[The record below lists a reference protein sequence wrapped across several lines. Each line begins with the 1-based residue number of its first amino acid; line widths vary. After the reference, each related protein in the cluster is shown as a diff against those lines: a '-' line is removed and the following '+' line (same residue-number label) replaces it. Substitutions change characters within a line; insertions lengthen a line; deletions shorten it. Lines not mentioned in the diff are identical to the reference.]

1 MDSLAMRSADHSVVP
16 GAAIVGQQISKTFV
30 SRAGRNHAL
39 GPVDFE
45 IKPGEF
51 VSIIGASGCGKS
63 TLMLISAG
71 LIPSTEGAVLVD
83 GRPLDRPLTDIGIV
97 FQDHLLLDFRTAMDN
112 VLLQQQIRG
121 LDRNQTR
128 TRAAGLFDKLGLAGA
143 EGRYP
148 SQLSGG
154 MRQRV
159 SIARAL
165 VHEPSILMMDE
176 PFGAL
181 DAITRTQIRHDLELL
196 WLETRKTVMFIT
208 HSIEEA
214 IGLSDRVLVMS
225 RGPGRFI
232 EEIKIDLPRPR
243 PVHLGEYPEFT
254 EYANRI
260 YEVFERIG
268 VYNFAAPRSP
278 IGQRPS

>member
-1 MDSLAMRSADHSVVP
+1 MQQYSPETQVSH
-16 GAAIVGQQISKTFV
+16 AAISARRVAKTF
-30 SRAGRNHAL
+30 RTKEGENHAL
-39 GPVDFE
+39 GPVDFD
-45 IKPGEF
+45 IKEGEF

-63 TLMLISAG
+63 TTMLISAG
-71 LIPSTEGAVLVD
+71 LLQPSEGEIYVHGQV
-83 GRPLDRPLTDIGIV
+83 LDRPLTDIGIV
-97 FQDHLLLDFRTAMDN
+97 FQDHLLLDFRTALDN
-112 VLLQQQIRG
+112 VLLQQQMRR
-121 LDRNQTR
+121 LDRRQMTAHAR
-128 TRAAGLFDKLGLAGA
+128 DLFAKLNLEGA
-143 EGRYP
+143 ESRYP

-181 DAITRTQIRHDLELL
+181 DAITRNQIRYDLEQL
-196 WLETRKTVMFIT
+196 WMETNKTVIFIT

-225 RGPGRFI
+225 NSPGQII

-243 PVHLGEYPEFT
+243 PVQLGEHPEF
-254 EYANRI
+254 AKFSHRI
-260 YEVFERIG
+260 FEIFEQIG
-268 VYNFAAPRSP
+268 VFHFDHDKGARKSEN
-278 IGQRPS
+278 